1 MEGGSKK
8 ERQQRE
14 GEGGVIEGGRGDGGR
29 ELEGEVMKGGRE
41 RER

>member
-14 GEGGVIEGGRGDGGR
+14 GEGGVIRGVRGVGGR
-29 ELEGEVMKGGRE
+29 ELEGEVTEVGS
-41 RER
+41 